1 MFEQRNTFSKGGPWF
16 RAIQEDCNWQKFSS
30 KKKAIGFLEKVDH
43 GLEQVRLLKF
53 EAAAREQEARSVK
66 RQIEKEFFN
75 HD

>member
-1 MFEQRNTFSKGGPWF
+1 MLNSPDIGKFPIIF
-16 RAIQEDCNWQKFSS
+16 RKEDCNWQKFSS